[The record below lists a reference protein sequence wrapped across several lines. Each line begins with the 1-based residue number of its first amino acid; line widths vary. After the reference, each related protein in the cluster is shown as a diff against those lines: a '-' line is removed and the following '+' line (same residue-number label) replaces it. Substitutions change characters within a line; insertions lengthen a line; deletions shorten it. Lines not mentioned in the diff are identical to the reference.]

1 MSEIKLGDLA
11 RDKIT
16 GYEGIVISRTE
27 WLNGCVR
34 LGLQAKKM
42 KDGLPLADAVFDVGQ
57 LVLVKAGAFD
67 RKPKPTGGPYPKRS
81 MARDPR

>member
-16 GYEGIVISRTE
+16 GFEGIVISRTE

-34 LGLQAKKM
+34 LGVQPQKL
-42 KDGLPLADAVFDVGQ
+42 KDGQPLDDKVFDVGQ
-57 LVLVKAGAFD
+57 LVLVEAAAFD
-67 RKPKPTGGPYPKRS
+67 RKPKPTGGPYPKRT